1 MVTLSRDFGTL
12 GSLYKVVKEPTSFG
26 IESFYMLSIRLWYD
40 KKITEPDMIGIKWKF
55 CNKTMSHEFPDE

>member
-40 KKITEPDMIGIKWKF
+40 KKITEPDMIGIK
-55 CNKTMSHEFPDE
+55 